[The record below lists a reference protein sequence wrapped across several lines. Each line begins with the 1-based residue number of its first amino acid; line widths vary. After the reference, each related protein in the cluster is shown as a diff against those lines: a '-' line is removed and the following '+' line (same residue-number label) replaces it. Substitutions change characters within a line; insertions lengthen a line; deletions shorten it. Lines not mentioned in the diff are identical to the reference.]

1 MKNSRQGYTLVDKRG
16 RVMHK
21 RVEAVKEAIRN
32 SRYSA
37 DAKQTLINDLEDYVA
52 DRATRKQRLTETGF
66 FGHAQVIT
74 YQSHASSEQKVRT
87 MIANL
92 GYTPGELA
100 RENGIKVS
108 DLLNP
113 ANWSGDLLTIGN
125 AVYQLQWGYTGNA
138 LKRIQ

>member
-74 YQSHASSEQKVRT
+74 YQSHAGSEQKVRT

-100 RENGIKVS
+100 RETGVKVK

-113 ANWSGDLLTIGN
+113 ANWNGDLLTIGN

-138 LKRIQ
+138 LKRIK